1 MKELLGFYSMNEI
14 DAAYSMLSL
23 HKQKEINTWHET
35 YNGHISLRTTICK
48 EIIESLQKQYH
59 CMGVDVEKVAVQL
72 EHYHFVV
79 SAELDQYLDA
89 FKIQERINYC
99 TNLLQIPRIKCL
111 QLN

>member
-1 MKELLGFYSMNEI
+1 MVDQIGFYSINEI
-14 DAAYSMLSL
+14 HAAYSLLSIYEQ
-23 HKQKEINTWHET
+23 KQINTWHEA

-48 EIIESLQKQYH
+48 EIIDSLQKRYH

-79 SAELDQYLDA
+79 SVELDNYLDA

-99 TNLLQIPRIKCL
+99 TNLLQIPRINCL
-111 QLN
+111 KL

>member
-1 MKELLGFYSMNEI
+1 MEDRLAFYSMNEI
-14 DAAYSMLSL
+14 HAAYSMLSMYKQ
-23 HKQKEINTWHET
+23 HKINTWHET

-48 EIIESLQKQYH
+48 EIIESLQKRYH

-79 SAELDQYLDA
+79 SPELDQYLDA

-99 TNLLQIPRIKCL
+99 TNLLQIPRINCL
-111 QLN
+111 